1 MRWCASI
8 PTIAALLAARPA
20 AAEPLAEVSARIGAG
35 LAAGGGAGRSTLRGS
50 PVVAT
55 FDGAYA
61 INAEPYVW
69 GFAGLVLETYDRT
82 GVGLEGGLAVPVGH
96 RGRARLGARSLVRPY
111 TLHGA
116 LVGGELVLARGL
128 AARLRRRR
136 GRPVRRR
143 HRPAEEDRHRP
154 AGRGHR
160 SELRCVVSAHGG

>member
-1 MRWCASI
+1 MRWCAGI
-8 PTIAALLAARPA
+8 PTILALLAARPA
-20 AAEPLAEVSARIGAG
+20 AAESLAEVSARLGAG
-35 LAAGGGAGRSTLRGS
+35 LAAGGGAGRSTVHAA

-82 GVGLEGGLAVPVGH
+82 GVGLEGGLAVPVGQ

-116 LVGGELVLARGL
+116 LVGASWCWPAAALRGCVDLEADLYVAGTDLPAKTAIAQLVVAVG
-128 AARLRRRR
+128 
-136 GRPVRRR
+136 
-143 HRPAEEDRHRP
+143 
-154 AGRGHR
+154 
-160 SELRCVVSAHGG
+160 VSFDVW